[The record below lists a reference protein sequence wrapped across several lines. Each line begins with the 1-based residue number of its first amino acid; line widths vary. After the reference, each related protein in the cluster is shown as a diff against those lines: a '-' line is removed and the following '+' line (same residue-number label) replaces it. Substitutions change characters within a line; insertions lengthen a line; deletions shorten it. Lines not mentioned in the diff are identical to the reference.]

1 MTRFEYREKSATAEG
16 RKNLH
21 TEMLSEIKHRMDT
34 FANNAPESNKE
45 KVSALINMVFGELEE
60 EGNSILFDFF
70 ASDQVTDK
78 DFLKH
83 VQEIVRDVKAR
94 R

>member
-1 MTRFEYREKSATAEG
+1 
-16 RKNLH
+16 
-21 TEMLSEIKHRMDT
+21 MLSEIKHRMDT
-34 FANNAPESNKE
+34 FANNAPESNKG
-45 KVSALINMVFGELEE
+45 KVSALFNMAFGELEE

-70 ASDQVTDK
+70 ASEQVTDK

-83 VQEIVRDVKAR
+83 IQEIVRDVKAR

>member
-34 FANNAPESNKE
+34 FTNNAPESNKG
-45 KVSALINMVFGELEE
+45 KVSALFNMALGELEE